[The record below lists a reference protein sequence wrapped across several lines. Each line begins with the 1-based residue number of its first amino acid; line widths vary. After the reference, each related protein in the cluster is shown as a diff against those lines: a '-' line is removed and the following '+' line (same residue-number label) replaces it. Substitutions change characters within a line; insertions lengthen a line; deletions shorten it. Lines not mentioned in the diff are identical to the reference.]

1 VCHWH
6 SAGSLCWPFPMLKY
20 KYIFA
25 DKIYGSNFIKQH
37 SETVM
42 VWNYQNADCSLKK
55 SIYCVIYYNFRH
67 TFVPYMGPD
76 PPTERG
82 GYVLIT
88 RDLHNI
94 TSICNVFMAV
104 SMWPGHSRLWKQ
116 AIWSHTRTIYQKVF
130 EFSEMLR
137 QKIKWRLATVSFGEK
152 YIFYMYINV

>member
-6 SAGSLCWPFPMLKY
+6 TAGSLCWPFPMLKY

-76 PPTERG
+76 PPMEREITCWLPEIYTILLQSAMFSWRYPCDPVTADYENKPFEVILG
-82 GYVLIT
+82 PFIRKRGFWVFRDAKAKKLISDT
-88 RDLHNI
+88 
-94 TSICNVFMAV
+94 
-104 SMWPGHSRLWKQ
+104 
-116 AIWSHTRTIYQKVF
+116 
-130 EFSEMLR
+130 
-137 QKIKWRLATVSFGEK
+137 
-152 YIFYMYINV
+152 